1 MIKYHHLPVI
11 LTTAGKAGCQMIYVE
26 NVSKEFKKV
35 VKDTGVKGSFKSLFN
50 RKYEIV
56 KAVNDVSFH
65 VPKGEILGFIGANGA
80 GKSTTIKMLT
90 GILTPTNGKVEIN
103 GQIPYKNRKNY
114 VKEIGVVFGQR
125 TQLWW
130 DLPLVETFSV
140 LKQIYRVEDKAFN
153 ERMSF
158 LNEVLELQ
166 EFIKSPVRTLSLGQ
180 RMRAD
185 LAASMI
191 HNPKVLFLDEPTIG
205 LDVAVKNNIRKAI
218 TQINE
223 QEKTTIILTTHDLN
237 DIESLCKRIV
247 MIDKGG
253 IVYDG
258 SLAEMKTQFGNY
270 REVNMSLINN
280 DDLDKMD
287 FAKNFKT
294 DSDDIKIIRDKEK
307 VTVIFNSGKIS
318 ISDMLA
324 YILNNIQLKDISVND
339 VNIEEIVC
347 RMYGKEVTG

>member
-1 MIKYHHLPVI
+1 
-11 LTTAGKAGCQMIYVE
+11 MIYVDG
-26 NVSKEFKKV
+26 VTKEFKKV
-35 VKDTGVKGSFKSLFN
+35 VKDSGLKGSVKSLFN
-50 RKYEIV
+50 RKYSIV
-56 KAVNDVSFH
+56 KAVNDISFH

-90 GILTPTNGKVEIN
+90 GILTPTEGKVEIN
-103 GQIPYKNRKNY
+103 GQIPFKNRKKY

-140 LKQIYRVEDKAFN
+140 LKQVYQVEDKAFN
-153 ERMSF
+153 ERMAF
-158 LNEVLELQ
+158 LNEVLELND
-166 EFIKSPVRTLSLGQ
+166 FIKSPVRTLSLGQ

-218 TQINE
+218 TEINE

-247 MIDKGG
+247 MIDKGKL
-253 IVYDG
+253 VYDG
-258 SLAEMKTQFGNY
+258 SLTEMKTQFGKY
-270 REVNMSLINN
+270 REVNMSLFSNEDFDKLNFVSEFKVN
-280 DDLDKMD
+280 DE
-287 FAKNFKT
+287 
-294 DSDDIKIIRDKEK
+294 DIKINRSKEK
-307 VTVIFNSGKIS
+307 ITVTFNSEKIS
-318 ISDMLA
+318 ISNMLS
-324 YILNNIQLKDISVND
+324 YILKNVQVKDISVND
-339 VNIEEIVC
+339 VNIEEIIC
-347 RMYGKEVTG
+347 RMYGKEVSD

>member
-1 MIKYHHLPVI
+1 
-11 LTTAGKAGCQMIYVE
+11 MIYVDG
-26 NVSKEFKKV
+26 VTKEFKKV
-35 VKDTGVKGSFKSLFN
+35 VKDQGLKGSVKSLFN
-50 RKYEIV
+50 RKYSIV
-56 KAVNDVSFH
+56 KAVDDISFS

-90 GILTPTNGKVEIN
+90 GILTPTLGRVEIN
-103 GQIPYKNRKNY
+103 GQIPFKNRKKY

-140 LKQIYRVEDKAFN
+140 LKQVYQVEDKAFN
-153 ERMSF
+153 ERMGF
-158 LNEVLELQ
+158 LNEVLELND
-166 EFIKSPVRTLSLGQ
+166 FIKSPVRTLSLGQ

-223 QEKTTIILTTHDLN
+223 QENTTIILTTHDLN

-247 MIDKGG
+247 MIDKGKLM
-253 IVYDG
+253 YDG
-258 SLAEMKTQFGNY
+258 LLTEMKTQFGKF
-270 REVNMSLINN
+270 RDVNMSLFNNEEFDMLNFHSEFKLNDEDIRINR
-280 DDLDKMD
+280 
-287 FAKNFKT
+287 
-294 DSDDIKIIRDKEK
+294 SKEK
-307 VTVIFNSGKIS
+307 ITITFDTEKVS
-318 ISDMLA
+318 ISNMLSF
-324 YILNNIQLKDISVND
+324 ILKNIQVKDISVND

-347 RMYGKEVTG
+347 RMYGKEVAD

>member
-1 MIKYHHLPVI
+1 MIHI
-11 LTTAGKAGCQMIYVE
+11 E
-26 NVSKEFKKV
+26 NVTKEFKKV
-35 VKDTGVKGSFKSLFN
+35 VKSPGLVGSVKSLFN
-50 RKYEIV
+50 RKYDVV
-56 KAVNDVSFH
+56 KAVDDISFD

-90 GILTPTNGKVEIN
+90 GILTPTEGRVEIN
-103 GQIPYKNRKNY
+103 GQIPYKNRKKY

-140 LKQIYRVEDKAFN
+140 LKQIYQVEDKDFDK
-153 ERMSF
+153 RMGF
-158 LNEVLELQ
+158 LNEVLELDD
-166 EFIKSPVRTLSLGQ
+166 FIKSPVRTLSLGQ

-223 QEKTTIILTTHDLN
+223 EEKTTIILTTHDLN
-237 DIESLCKRIV
+237 DIETLCKRIV
-247 MIDKGG
+247 MIDKGK
-253 IVYDG
+253 IMYDG
-258 SLAEMKTQFGNY
+258 RLLDMKQQYGKF
-270 REVNMSLINN
+270 REINMSLYDNSDMEKLN
-280 DDLDKMD
+280 FDKD
-287 FAKNFKT
+287 VKVERN
-294 DSDDIKIIRDKEK
+294 KEK
-307 VTVIFNSGKIS
+307 VTVTFDSDNTSV
-318 ISDMLA
+318 SDMLS
-324 YILNNIQLKDISVND
+324 YILSKTQVKDISVND

-347 RMYGKEVTG
+347 RMYGSGVSEE

>member
-1 MIKYHHLPVI
+1 MIHI
-11 LTTAGKAGCQMIYVE
+11 E
-26 NVSKEFKKV
+26 NVTKEFKKV
-35 VKDTGVKGSFKSLFN
+35 VKSPGLAGSVKSLFN
-50 RKYEIV
+50 RKYDVV
-56 KAVNDVSFH
+56 KAVDDISFD

-90 GILTPTNGKVEIN
+90 GILTPTEGRVEIN
-103 GQIPYKNRKNY
+103 GQIPYKNRKKY

-140 LKQIYRVEDKAFN
+140 LKQIYQVEDKDFDK
-153 ERMSF
+153 RMGF
-158 LNEVLELQ
+158 LNEVLELDD
-166 EFIKSPVRTLSLGQ
+166 FIKSPVRTLSLGQ

-223 QEKTTIILTTHDLN
+223 EEKTTIILTTHDLN
-237 DIESLCKRIV
+237 DIETLCKRIV
-247 MIDKGG
+247 MIDKGK
-253 IVYDG
+253 IMYDG
-258 SLAEMKTQFGNY
+258 RLLDMKQQYGKF
-270 REVNMSLINN
+270 REINMSLYDNSDMEKLN
-280 DDLDKMD
+280 FDKD
-287 FAKNFKT
+287 VKVERN
-294 DSDDIKIIRDKEK
+294 KEK
-307 VTVIFNSGKIS
+307 VTVTFDSDNTSV
-318 ISDMLA
+318 SDMLS
-324 YILNNIQLKDISVND
+324 YILSKTQVKDISVND

-347 RMYGKEVTG
+347 RMYGSGVSEE

>member
-1 MIKYHHLPVI
+1 MIN
-11 LTTAGKAGCQMIYVE
+11 VE

-35 VKDTGVKGSFKSLFN
+35 VKDQGLKGSVKSLFN
-50 RKYEIV
+50 RKYEVV
-56 KAVNDVSFH
+56 KAVDDISFQ

-90 GILTPTNGKVEIN
+90 GILTPTDGKIEIN
-103 GQIPYKNRKNY
+103 GQIPYKNRKKY

-140 LKQIYRVEDKAFN
+140 LKQIYQVEDKAY
-153 ERMSF
+153 EKRMGF

-166 EFIKSPVRTLSLGQ
+166 DFIKSPVRTLSLGQ

-223 QEKTTIILTTHDLN
+223 EEKTTIILTTHDLN
-237 DIESLCKRIV
+237 DIETLCKRIV
-247 MIDKGG
+247 MIDKGK
-253 IVYDG
+253 IMYDG
-258 SLAEMKTQFGNY
+258 ALTQMKQNYGKY
-270 REVNMSLINN
+270 REVNMSLFNN
-280 DDLDKMD
+280 DDFEKFH
-287 FAKNFKT
+287 FAEDLKVTDDAVKVDRNKEKITITF
-294 DSDDIKIIRDKEK
+294 DSDAVR
-307 VTVIFNSGKIS
+307 
-318 ISDMLA
+318 ISDLLS
-324 YILNNIQLKDISVND
+324 YILSKTQVKDIAVKD

-347 RMYGKEVTG
+347 RMYGKEVEL

>member
-1 MIKYHHLPVI
+1 
-11 LTTAGKAGCQMIYVE
+11 MIYVDG
-26 NVSKEFKKV
+26 VTKEFKKV
-35 VKDTGVKGSFKSLFN
+35 VKDSGLKGSVKSLFN
-50 RKYEIV
+50 RKYNIV
-56 KAVNDVSFH
+56 KAVNDISFH

-90 GILTPTNGKVEIN
+90 GILTPTEGRIEIN
-103 GQIPYKNRKNY
+103 GQIPFKNRKKY

-140 LKQIYRVEDKAFN
+140 LKQVYQVEDKAFN
-153 ERMSF
+153 ERMEF
-158 LNEVLELQ
+158 LNEVLELND
-166 EFIKSPVRTLSLGQ
+166 FIKSPVRTLSLGQ

-218 TQINE
+218 TEINE

-247 MIDKGG
+247 MIDKGKL
-253 IVYDG
+253 VYDG
-258 SLAEMKTQFGNY
+258 SLTEMKTQFGKY
-270 REVNMSLINN
+270 REVNMSLFSNEDFDKLNFVSEFKVN
-280 DDLDKMD
+280 DE
-287 FAKNFKT
+287 
-294 DSDDIKIIRDKEK
+294 DIKINRSKEK
-307 VTVIFNSGKIS
+307 ITVTFNSEKIS
-318 ISDMLA
+318 ISNMLS
-324 YILNNIQLKDISVND
+324 YILKNVQVKDISVND
-339 VNIEEIVC
+339 VNIEEIIC
-347 RMYGKEVTG
+347 RMYGKEVSD